1 MQRHPWLLL
10 CILIALAACAPQ
22 QSASEVVLPTL
33 AVLPST
39 PAYAL
44 EDAAQTAL
52 NFLESWRLGDFP
64 AMYALTTFASQEA
77 TPLDRFIAIYE
88 AAQAEMTFSGL
99 SYTGIAVYRQ
109 GARDDLAVFNYNLTF
124 DTRLM
129 GRFSDNDRNMTLIV
143 DPTLGGWRV
152 AWTTGDIFRE
162 MGGGG
167 QLRLEIS
174 QPSRANIYDSRD
186 RILAD
191 QNGRVVTV
199 RAVKRDIADWPACLA
214 QLAPA
219 VFKAPADLQAIY
231 DESAPDWL
239 MELGV
244 IEPAAYEASAAQ
256 LEAVCAAQFSSRPT
270 RRYPDGTTAPH
281 IVGSVGFLDAAELPA
296 IEAAGFNADSILG
309 RSGIERSWDERLRG
323 QPGGRLV
330 IVSPGGG
337 VLRELARTISR
348 PPESIWLTIDRD
360 LQAEIERIFAAY
372 YQDAADG
379 WARNSKGAAAVVLDV
394 RTGAVLAMVSF
405 PFYDA
410 NIFSPFPS
418 MGRAEGA
425 RLAAELQA
433 DPRRPLLNRAAQG
446 LYPLGSVMKVVSA
459 TAVADTGVFAF
470 DRRFVCSGVWNRD
483 IVRYDWL
490 AGGHGTVTISSALT
504 QSCNPFFY
512 EVGYELNQYDPQT
525 LPQYANR
532 MGLGVSTGM
541 TDIPEQAGQIPNPD
555 WKRVTM
561 GLQWT
566 FSDAV
571 NIAIGQGEVQ
581 VTPLQVA
588 RLFAAVA
595 NGGTLYRP
603 QLVAKVGILGEAPS
617 YTMTPDA
624 LSSFNVRPEVLE
636 LIREGLCNVTTTRAG
651 TAEYQFRNSELQRL
665 GVCGKTGTAEN
676 PNPGTHAWFAAYAP
690 RAEPEIAIAVIV
702 ENGGEGS
709 GVAAPIVRDIL
720 EYYFFRRGAR

>member
-1 MQRHPWLLL
+1 MQRHLWLIL
-10 CILIALAACAPQ
+10 CVLVALAACAPQ
-22 QSASEVVLPTL
+22 QGVSEVVLPTL

-39 PAYAL
+39 PEYAL
-44 EDAAQTAL
+44 EDATQTAL
-52 NFLESWRLGDFP
+52 NFLESWRVGDFP
-64 AMYALTTFASQEA
+64 AMYALTTFSSQEA
-77 TPLDRFIAIYE
+77 TPLDRFTAIYQT
-88 AAQAEMTFSGL
+88 AQNEMTFTGL
-99 SYTGIAVYRQ
+99 SYTGVTVYRED
-109 GARDDLAVFNYNLTF
+109 GRDDLATFNYNLTF

-129 GRFSDNDRNMTLIV
+129 GRFTDNDRDMTLIV
-143 DPTLGGWRV
+143 DPTLGGWRI
-152 AWTTGDIFRE
+152 AWTPGDFFRE
-162 MGGGG
+162 MSGGG

-174 QPSRANIYDSRD
+174 EPSRANIYDARD

-199 RAVKRDIADWPACLA
+199 RAVKRAITDWPACLA
-214 QLAPA
+214 RLAPA
-219 VFKAPADLQAIY
+219 LIKDPAALQAIY
-231 DESAPDWL
+231 DESASDWL

-244 IEPAAYEASAAQ
+244 IEPATYEASAAQ

-281 IVGSVGFLDAAELPA
+281 IVGSVGFLDAAQIPA
-296 IEAAGFNADSILG
+296 IEAAGFDSDSILG
-309 RSGIERSWDERLRG
+309 RSGIESSWDERLRG

-337 VLRELARTISR
+337 VVRELARSISR

-360 LQAEIERIFAAY
+360 LQAEIERIFATY
-372 YQDAADG
+372 YQDGTDG
-379 WARNSKGAAAVVLDV
+379 WAGNSKGAAAVVLDV
-394 RTGAVLAMVSF
+394 RTGAVLAMVSY

-425 RLAAELQA
+425 RLAAELQT
-433 DPRRPLLNRAAQG
+433 DPRRPLLNRATQG
-446 LYPLGSVMKVVSA
+446 LYPLGSVMKTVSA
-459 TAVADTGVFAF
+459 MAVADTGVFAF
-470 DRRFVCSGVWNRD
+470 DRRFSCSGVWERD

-512 EVGYELNQYDPQT
+512 EVGYELNQYDPEA
-525 LPQYANR
+525 LPEYANR
-532 MGLGVSTGM
+532 MGLGVSTGL
-541 TDIPEQAGQIPNPD
+541 TDIPEQAGQVPNPD
-555 WKRVTM
+555 WKRVNL
-561 GLQWT
+561 GLEWT

-571 NIAIGQGEVQ
+571 NISIGQGEVQ

-624 LSSFNVRPEVLE
+624 MSSFNVRPEVLE
-636 LIREGLCNVTTTRAG
+636 LIREGLCNVTTAQSG
-651 TAEYQFRNSELQRL
+651 TAEYQFRNSDL
-665 GVCGKTGTAEN
+665 
-676 PNPGTHAWFAAYAP
+676 
-690 RAEPEIAIAVIV
+690 
-702 ENGGEGS
+702 
-709 GVAAPIVRDIL
+709 
-720 EYYFFRRGAR
+720 